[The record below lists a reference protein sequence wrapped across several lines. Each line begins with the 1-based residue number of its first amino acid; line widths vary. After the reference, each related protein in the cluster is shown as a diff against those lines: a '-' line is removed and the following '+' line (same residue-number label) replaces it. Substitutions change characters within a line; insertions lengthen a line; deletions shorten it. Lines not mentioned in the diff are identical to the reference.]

1 MRDLL
6 VQAEEQTDFIE
17 EKERVIAD
25 LNQSLERG
33 EVMRKAMIAA
43 TKRKDDLMAAARCG
57 TATTIEELNFTIIF
71 LRGELLIKQKE
82 LEVARHV
89 RLAVGPAALPSDRLT
104 DEQTIALLR
113 QELGE
118 ARKGFEAI
126 DGQLQKTIV
135 EIGLRREETAM
146 KAAEAAEAV
155 ARKEEANK
163 TIVAL
168 NMELQQLHRELK
180 MEKIKQN
187 TKQDATNQA
196 ELNLKTI
203 VDLWSQLMEMKVQQ
217 AQNWDEAGA

>member
-1 MRDLL
+1 M
-6 VQAEEQTDFIE
+6 
-17 EKERVIAD
+17 
-25 LNQSLERG
+25 
-33 EVMRKAMIAA
+33 
-43 TKRKDDLMAAARCG
+43 
-57 TATTIEELNFTIIF
+57 
-71 LRGELLIKQKE
+71 
-82 LEVARHV
+82 
-89 RLAVGPAALPSDRLT
+89 
-104 DEQTIALLR
+104 
-113 QELGE
+113 GE

-217 AQNWDEAGA
+217 AQNWDEAGAWTKSEMTIVKLQRKLIESQKQKEQLHQTIVIVQAEKEKVSKAITLLQEKLSTSQKEVKAAQ